1 MKNNL
6 WTHLFSKDGAFWLVY
21 YLINAT
27 PLKKCVPD
35 KWYLT
40 IQYRCF
46 CGKFINWKNPKTFN
60 EKLQWLKVYNRKPEY
75 TMMVDKVKVKDYVAQ
90 KIGEQYVIPTLGVWI
105 KPEDIDFDALP
116 NQFVLKCNHDSG
128 SICIC
133 RDKKTFDKSKA
144 VSKLKAAMKRDMYWD
159 GREWPYKNV
168 EKKVFAEKFMMEAPS
183 FCINDNAN
191 QKPEELVDY
200 KFFCF
205 NGKPKVLFV
214 ASDRAN
220 KVCFDYYDMNLNH
233 LDLKQGSDNFK
244 GEVKLPKH
252 FEEMKKLAEELS
264 VGIPQVR
271 ADFYEIDNKV
281 FFGELTFFDSSGLAK
296 FSPESWD
303 EKLGKLIVLPPPYL
317 GYLIVNEGYSLSLH
331 LDSIAEND
339 LRDYKFFCFG
349 GVPRYCQVISD
360 RSTDEKIDFFDM
372 RWGRLVGLVGLNDS
386 VQNSEQDIPCP
397 DSFSEMKMLAA
408 KLANNLPFSR
418 IDFYEI
424 NHRPYFGEITFFPA
438 DALGSFRP
446 MDWNN
451 RMGDMITLNV

>member
-1 MKNNL
+1 
-6 WTHLFSKDGAFWLVY
+6 
-21 YLINAT
+21 
-27 PLKKCVPD
+27 
-35 KWYLT
+35 
-40 IQYRCF
+40 
-46 CGKFINWKNPKTFN
+46 
-60 EKLQWLKVYNRKPEY
+60 
-75 TMMVDKVKVKDYVAQ
+75 MMVDKVKVKDYVAQ
-90 KIGEQYVIPTLGVWI
+90 KIGEQYVIPTLGVWD

-168 EKKVFAEKFMMEAPS
+168 EKKIFAEKFMMEAPS

-191 QKPEELVDY
+191 QKPEELIDY

-220 KVCFDYYDMNLNH
+220 KVCFDYYDMHLNH

-271 ADFYEIDNKV
+271 TDFYEIDNKV

-303 EKLGKLIVLPPPYL
+303 EKLGELIVLPP
-317 GYLIVNEGYSLSLH
+317 
-331 LDSIAEND
+331 IAD
-339 LRDYKFFCFG
+339 
-349 GVPRYCQVISD
+349 
-360 RSTDEKIDFFDM
+360 
-372 RWGRLVGLVGLNDS
+372 
-386 VQNSEQDIPCP
+386 
-397 DSFSEMKMLAA
+397 
-408 KLANNLPFSR
+408 
-418 IDFYEI
+418 
-424 NHRPYFGEITFFPA
+424 
-438 DALGSFRP
+438 
-446 MDWNN
+446 
-451 RMGDMITLNV
+451 TLL

>member
-1 MKNNL
+1 MNNNIL
-6 WTHLFSKDGAFWLVY
+6 NHLFSKDGAFWFLY

-60 EKLQWLKVYNRKPEY
+60 EKLQWLKIYNRKPEY

-90 KIGEQYVIPTLGVWI
+90 KIGEQYVIPTLGVWD
-105 KPEDIDFDALP
+105 KPEDIDFDTLP

-144 VSKLKAAMKRDMYWD
+144 VSTLKAAMKRDMYWD

-168 EKKVFAEKFMMEAPS
+168 EKKVFAEKYMVDESGIELKDYKVFCMNGEPEVIEVDYGRFTQHMRNIYDKAWNQLEMEILYPKDS
-183 FCINDNAN
+183 SHIIP
-191 QKPEELVDY
+191 KPEKLDEML
-200 KFFCF
+200 
-205 NGKPKVLFV
+205 
-214 ASDRAN
+214 
-220 KVCFDYYDMNLNH
+220 NLART
-233 LDLKQGSDNFK
+233 
-244 GEVKLPKH
+244 
-252 FEEMKKLAEELS
+252 LAKD
-264 VGIPQVR
+264 IPYVR
-271 ADFYEIDNKV
+271 TDFYSIDGSL
-281 FFGELTFFDSSGLAK
+281 FWGELTFYHGSGLEP
-296 FSPESWD
+296 FHPESWD
-303 EKLGKLIVLPPPYL
+303 ENLGKLIVLPPPYR
-317 GYLIVNEGYSLSLH
+317 GYLIVNEGYTLSLH

-349 GVPRYCQVISD
+349 GVPTYCQIISD
-360 RSTDEKIDFFDM
+360 RNTNEKIDFFDM
-372 RWGRLVGLVGLNDS
+372 QWGRLVGLVGLNDN

-397 DSFSEMKMLAA
+397 DSFSEMKLLAA
-408 KLANNLPFSR
+408 KLANKLPFSR

-446 MDWNN
+446 MDWND

>member
-90 KIGEQYVIPTLGVWI
+90 KIGEQYVIPTLGVWD

-168 EKKVFAEKFMMEAPS
+168 EKKIFAEKFMMEAPS

-191 QKPEELVDY
+191 QKPEALIDY

-220 KVCFDYYDMNLNH
+220 KVCFDYYDMHLN
-233 LDLKQGSDNFK
+233 
-244 GEVKLPKH
+244 
-252 FEEMKKLAEELS
+252 
-264 VGIPQVR
+264 
-271 ADFYEIDNKV
+271 
-281 FFGELTFFDSSGLAK
+281 
-296 FSPESWD
+296 
-303 EKLGKLIVLPPPYL
+303 
-317 GYLIVNEGYSLSLH
+317 H

-339 LRDYKFFCFG
+339 LRDYKFFCFD
-349 GVPRYCQVISD
+349 GVPTYCQVISD
-360 RSTDEKIDFFDM
+360 RNTDEKIDFFDM
-372 RWGRLVGLVGLNDS
+372 QWEHLVGLVGLNDN

-397 DSFSEMKMLAA
+397 DSFSEMRLLAA
-408 KLANNLPFSR
+408 KLANKLPFSR

-446 MDWNN
+446 MDWND

>member
-40 IQYRCF
+40 IQYCCF

-90 KIGEQYVIPTLGVWI
+90 KIGEQYVIPTLGVWD

-191 QKPEELVDY
+191 QKPEELIDY

-220 KVCFDYYDMNLNH
+220 KVCFDYYDMHLNH

-271 ADFYEIDNKV
+271 TDFYEIDNKV

-303 EKLGKLIVLPPPYL
+303 EKLGKLIVLPPH
-317 GYLIVNEGYSLSLH
+317 I
-331 LDSIAEND
+331 
-339 LRDYKFFCFG
+339 
-349 GVPRYCQVISD
+349 
-360 RSTDEKIDFFDM
+360 TD
-372 RWGRLVGLVGLNDS
+372 
-386 VQNSEQDIPCP
+386 
-397 DSFSEMKMLAA
+397 
-408 KLANNLPFSR
+408 
-418 IDFYEI
+418 
-424 NHRPYFGEITFFPA
+424 
-438 DALGSFRP
+438 
-446 MDWNN
+446 
-451 RMGDMITLNV
+451 TL

>member
-1 MKNNL
+1 MNNNIL
-6 WTHLFSKDGAFWLVY
+6 NHLFSKDGAFWFLY

-27 PLKKCVPD
+27 PFKKCVPD

-90 KIGEQYVIPTLGVWI
+90 KIGEQYVIPTLGVWD

-168 EKKVFAEKFMMEAPS
+168 EKKVFAEKYMVDES
-183 FCINDNAN
+183 GI
-191 QKPEELVDY
+191 EL
-200 KFFCF
+200 K
-205 NGKPKVLFV
+205 
-214 ASDRAN
+214 
-220 KVCFDYYDMNLNH
+220 
-233 LDLKQGSDNFK
+233 
-244 GEVKLPKH
+244 
-252 FEEMKKLAEELS
+252 
-264 VGIPQVR
+264 
-271 ADFYEIDNKV
+271 
-281 FFGELTFFDSSGLAK
+281 
-296 FSPESWD
+296 
-303 EKLGKLIVLPPPYL
+303 
-317 GYLIVNEGYSLSLH
+317 
-331 LDSIAEND
+331 
-339 LRDYKFFCFG
+339 DYKFFCFG
-349 GVPRYCQVISD
+349 GVPTYCQVISD
-360 RSTDEKIDFFDM
+360 RNTNEKIDFFDM
-372 RWGRLVGLVGLNDS
+372 QWERLVGLVGLNDS
-386 VQNSEQDIPCP
+386 VHNSEQDISCP
-397 DSFSEMKMLAA
+397 DSFSEMKSLAA
-408 KLANNLPFSR
+408 KLANKLPFSR

-446 MDWNN
+446 MDWND
-451 RMGDMITLNV
+451 RMGEMISLNA